1 MRCHHFNPKRHP
13 AVWPGPN
20 LGLAVYMRGLLTFF
34 KLRVFGVVGNIE
46 RKNSIRVNTFTN
58 DFYKQVIEFVQLH
71 SSKG

>member
-1 MRCHHFNPKRHP
+1 
-13 AVWPGPN
+13 
-20 LGLAVYMRGLLTFF
+20 MRGLLTFF